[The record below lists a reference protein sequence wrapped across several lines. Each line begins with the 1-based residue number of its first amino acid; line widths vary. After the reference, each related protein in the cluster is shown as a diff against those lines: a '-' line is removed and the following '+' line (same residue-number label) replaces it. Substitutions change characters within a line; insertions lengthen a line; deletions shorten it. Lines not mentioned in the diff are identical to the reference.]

1 MFLWASQVVLVVKN
15 PPANA
20 GDIKDAGSISVSGR
34 SPGEG
39 HGNPLQYSCWQNP
52 THRGAWQAT
61 VHGVANSWTG
71 LKQLSMHTCIFLL
84 YIKWLGKDK
93 SFTLITVILEDY
105 NIHYLIHPQG
115 NPLPIL
121 EEENWGWQ
129 KLVVN
134 PRSCFKV
141 WGLSSPLKWLST

>member
-39 HGNPLQYSCWQNP
+39 HGNPLQYSCWENP
-52 THRGAWQAT
+52 MHRGAWQAT
-61 VHGVANSWTG
+61 VQGVANSWTG
-71 LKQLSMHTCIFLL
+71 LKQLSMHTRIFLL

-93 SFTLITVILEDY
+93 SFTLIIVILEDY

-115 NPLPIL
+115 NPDPHFI
-121 EEENWGWQ
+121 EG
-129 KLVVN
+129 KL
-134 PRSCFKV
+134 R
-141 WGLSSPLKWLST
+141 LAEA